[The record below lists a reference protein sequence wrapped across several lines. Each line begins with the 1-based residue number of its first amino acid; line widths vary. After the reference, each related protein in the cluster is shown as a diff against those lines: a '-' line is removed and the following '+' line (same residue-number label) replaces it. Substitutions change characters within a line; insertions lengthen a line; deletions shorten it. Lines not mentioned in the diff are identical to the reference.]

1 MNNDRRDF
9 IKTLTVIVSGL
20 LGSSS
25 LKAREINE
33 EEELHG
39 ILIDTTLC
47 VGCQTCEW
55 VCAEE
60 NSLPEPNDYPE
71 IGLERKLDPTRFTV
85 VNGFDT
91 SNGEVY
97 VKKQCMHCN
106 QPACDAACLTE
117 AMKKMEK
124 GPVVWRE
131 NKCMGCRFC
140 MISCPF
146 EIPKFEYHS
155 NVPKIQKCSM
165 CWERQKDGLIP
176 ACVENCPADA
186 LMFGK
191 RRDLLDEAFS
201 RIYTNPDQY
210 YPYVYGEDEAGGTGV
225 MYLASVPFEEIGF
238 NTTIQKG
245 SYPALTKGFLYS
257 VPSVFILWPM
267 ILLAIYESTKNNNDS
282 EEEEL

>member
-9 IKTLTVIVSGL
+9 IKTLTVLVSGI
-20 LGSSS
+20 LGSNSI
-25 LKAREINE
+25 KAREINK

-47 VGCQTCEW
+47 EGCQTCEW
-55 VCAEE
+55 ECAEE
-60 NSLPEPNDYPE
+60 NGLPEPNDYPE
-71 IGLERKLDPTRFTV
+71 LGLERKLDTTRFTV
-85 VNGFDT
+85 VNEYDT
-91 SNGEVY
+91 SNGEIY

-106 QPACDAACLTE
+106 QPACDAACLTQ

-124 GPVVWRE
+124 GPVVWRG
-131 NKCMGCRFC
+131 NKCMGCRYC

-146 EIPKFEYHS
+146 EIPKFEYNS
-155 NVPKIQKCSM
+155 ANPKIQKCAM

-176 ACVENCPADA
+176 ACVENCPAEA

-210 YPYVYGEDEAGGTGV
+210 YPYVYGNNEAGGTGLL
-225 MYLASVPFEEIGF
+225 YLASVPFEEIGF
-238 NTTIQKG
+238 DTTIQKG
-245 SYPALTKGFLYS
+245 SYPELTKGFLYS

-267 ILLAIYESTKNNNDS
+267 ILAAVYESTKNINS
-282 EEEEL
+282 QGKEE

>member
-1 MNNDRRDF
+1 
-9 IKTLTVIVSGL
+9 
-20 LGSSS
+20 
-25 LKAREINE
+25 
-33 EEELHG
+33 
-39 ILIDTTLC
+39 
-47 VGCQTCEW
+47 
-55 VCAEE
+55 
-60 NSLPEPNDYPE
+60 
-71 IGLERKLDPTRFTV
+71 
-85 VNGFDT
+85 
-91 SNGEVY
+91 
-97 VKKQCMHCN
+97 MHCN

-146 EIPKFEYHS
+146 EIPKFEYNS

-238 NTTIQKG
+238 DTTIQKG